1 MALDRILIVDD
12 TAIIRKSLEERLRGK
27 RYAVSTAGSIAE
39 AEKRLLASSF
49 DLIFLDMQL
58 PDGDGRVFIERLSH
72 NDNKP
77 LVVMITADSSVES
90 VVECMRSGAFDYLPK
105 PFAMTQIDLIL
116 KKASEFQRAVRV
128 TDFLNRESIAQRE
141 IIGSSP
147 AIVRLKDLIHRVGRT
162 NATVM
167 ISGENGTGKEL
178 VANDIFLNS
187 QRSAKPFIKV
197 NCAAISET
205 LIESEFF
212 GHEKGSFTGATDQ
225 RDGRF
230 ELADGGTILLDEI
243 SEISLALQAKL
254 LRVLQER
261 EFERVGGNKT
271 IKVDV
276 RVLATTNRDLL
287 KAVENGTFREDLYYR
302 LNVFPIQV
310 PPLRERTGDI
320 EILSNHFL
328 ERFSKEHGIKSCGFS
343 EVGMAGLLAHHWP
356 GNVRELQNV
365 VERAAILAEEG
376 VPISAELM
384 GLASPAATTTPLAVA
399 APQVSTTPSPASEVM
414 PLHEL
419 EKRAIFEALERT
431 NGNRTQAAE
440 LLQIS
445 IRTLRNKLAEYRVD
459 SGDVT

>member
-384 GLASPAATTTPLAVA
+384 GLASPAATATPPAVA

>member
-243 SEISLALQAKL
+243 SEISLGLQAKL

-310 PPLRERTGDI
+310 PPLRERTGDV

-343 EVGMAGLLAHHWP
+343 EAGMAGLLAHHWP

-384 GLASPAATTTPLAVA
+384 GLASPAATTTPPAVA

>member
-1 MALDRILIVDD
+1 
-12 TAIIRKSLEERLRGK
+12 
-27 RYAVSTAGSIAE
+27 
-39 AEKRLLASSF
+39 
-49 DLIFLDMQL
+49 
-58 PDGDGRVFIERLSH
+58 
-72 NDNKP
+72 
-77 LVVMITADSSVES
+77 MITANGSVET
-90 VVECMRSGAFDYLPK
+90 VVECIRSGAFDYVTK
-105 PFAMTQIDLIL
+105 PFSMTQIDLVM
-116 KKASEFQRAVRV
+116 KKAAEFQRAVKV
-128 TDFLNRESIAQRE
+128 TDFLNRDSISRRE
-141 IIGSSP
+141 IIGKSP
-147 AIVRLKDLIHRVGRT
+147 AVVRLRELIHRVGRT

-178 VANDIFLNS
+178 VANEIFLNS
-187 QRSAKPFIKV
+187 QRLNKPFIKV

-287 KAVENGTFREDLYYR
+287 KAVQKGDFREDLYYR

-310 PPLRERTGDI
+310 PPLRERTGDV
-320 EILSNHFL
+320 EILANHFL
-328 ERFSKEHGIKSCGFS
+328 ERFSREHGIKSAGFS
-343 EVGMAGLLAHHWP
+343 PDGMAGLVAHSWP

-365 VERAAILAEEG
+365 VERAAILTEEG
-376 VPISAELM
+376 VAITADLM
-384 GLASPAATTTPLAVA
+384 GLASPIAPTMAPPVVIPVA
-399 APQVSTTPSPASEVM
+399 APIATSTPPAANGNSSPDEVV
-414 PLHEL
+414 PLHEM
-419 EKRAIFEALERT
+419 EKRAILNALQQT

-440 LLQIS
+440 MLQIS
-445 IRTLRNKLAEYRVD
+445 IRTLRNKLAEYRDAGVELETL
-459 SGDVT
+459 S